1 MSYVNKETANI
12 IIANRDLAP
21 VQDIACYPARL
32 PDGRYLR
39 VNYYSFCKHIK
50 FTGHKKLT
58 PDNNDNHANFRVV
71 HGISCGNKQCIID
84 YYNFLHN

>member
-1 MSYVNKETANI
+1 MSYVNKETAII

-21 VQDIACYPARL
+21 VQDIACYPVRL

-50 FTGHKKLT
+50 FTGHPPTPTLT
-58 PDNNDNHANFRVV
+58 TEFKVFIRDLNGVAV
-71 HGISCGNKQCIID
+71 
-84 YYNFLHN
+84 